1 MGESKLSRKDKV
13 PFSVRDASWRAPAQN
28 DMLSGIWFKVIEQK
42 FKVQWVENALKNI
55 DNDQSWVT
63 YMKRFI
69 MLFSL
74 SLYMH
79 FINFIDLEC

>member
-1 MGESKLSRKDKV
+1 MGESKLSREDKV

-55 DNDQSWVT
+55 DNDQSCVT

-69 MLFSL
+69 MLVSL